1 MVMDNPVSGIGNFIN
16 IGITEKRIR
25 VKKKHKKKKEKK
37 KRKKDLQEKRKES
50 LCKSRFCT
58 RTISAASTKYRKI
71 KIRC

>member
-37 KRKKDLQEKRKES
+37 NVKKSYRRKE
-50 LCKSRFCT
+50 
-58 RTISAASTKYRKI
+58 RKVYVNLGFV
-71 KIRC
+71 RER

>member
-37 KRKKDLQEKRKES
+37 K
-50 LCKSRFCT
+50 T
-58 RTISAASTKYRKI
+58 
-71 KIRC
+71 